1 MNKVNYCV
9 SDGIL
14 KITFQTPKGNRVIEC
29 DTMQTPD
36 GDIGVVYDCYSIFLN
51 RIMKNVTDIDYFV
64 GKIDRAVNL
73 LNEGKSLDVVL
84 NTLIRE
90 HINQHGRIIDTD
102 LMMMTNVL
110 ELVIIAAHGK
120 VNSET
125 LRLQSAG
132 IAMNQYED
140 KFFITG
146 YHRTPFGIQPDL
158 ISANEFM
165 KRK

>member
-1 MNKVNYCV
+1 
-9 SDGIL
+9 
-14 KITFQTPKGNRVIEC
+14 
-29 DTMQTPD
+29 
-36 GDIGVVYDCYSIFLN
+36 
-51 RIMKNVTDIDYFV
+51 MKNVTDIDYFV

-140 KFFITG
+140 KFFITV